1 MPPRSS
7 SNFPLP
13 VLLIAALVIVA
24 AFAYGLTKVLNY
36 FIGSNTPPAAASDP
50 TAAPAAETPQEAGQP
65 SKTAG
70 GRKANIFICPPA
82 LVGKIP
88 VCR

>member
-24 AFAYGLTKVLNY
+24 AFAYGLTKGLSY
-36 FIGSNTPPAAASDP
+36 FIGSNAPPAAASQP
-50 TAAPAAETPQEAGQP
+50 TAAPAAATPQEAGQP
-65 SKTAG
+65 SRTAG
-70 GRKANIFICPPA
+70 AAKANIFICPPG
-82 LVGKIP
+82 LVGKTPI
-88 VCR
+88 CR